1 MLGEPPP
8 PASFL
13 EIEISHLKILMIST
27 ISSLIFLGLVSMDRA
42 LKVLLLEPL
51 VDRAILLPFRIT
63 IPFMASK
70 DVFRDGVLASNKL
83 QSQYT
88 SLARP

>member
-1 MLGEPPP
+1 
-8 PASFL
+8 
-13 EIEISHLKILMIST
+13 
-27 ISSLIFLGLVSMDRA
+27 MDRA

-63 IPFMASK
+63 IPFMANRE
-70 DVFRDGVLASNKL
+70 VFRDGVLASNKL